1 LWAARALT
9 EHWVIKARAMN
20 ASTPP
25 DEELFSPKPPHSC
38 EALNSR
44 VTRLETLFEAILPTL
59 ATKADIADLLRQMQ
73 QSRAELRS
81 DMTKWVLGIAIAM
94 FFGFAG
100 LAMRL
105 GL

>member
-1 LWAARALT
+1 
-9 EHWVIKARAMN
+9 MN

-25 DEELFSPKPPHSC
+25 GEELFSPKPPHSC
-38 EALNSR
+38 EALDGR

-59 ATKADIADLLRQMQ
+59 ATKADIAELRAELRADMRVDKADLLRQMQ
-73 QSRAELRS
+73 QSQAELRS

-100 LAMRL
+100 LALRL